1 MEQEGR
7 IGVREAA
14 AMLGLSVRQ
23 VRRLRR
29 KLGEGY
35 ETQVTTQEVARLT
48 LSRAA
53 VERMAAEREGRSADP
68 NV

>member
-1 MEQEGR
+1 
-7 IGVREAA
+7 
-14 AMLGLSVRQ
+14 MLGLSVRQ